1 MRSSLVSKK
10 TFRTPTSDAVSV
22 THALQDIVETLQ
34 KTLRRNDARAGSLA
48 LAIRYETGDKKVQT
62 KILPRPTRSHN
73 YIYTNSLKLL
83 TGVISRNG
91 KKIRTMELSLRSLVS
106 GKALVG
112 QKS

>member
-10 TFRTPTSDAVSV
+10 TFRTPTADAEPV

-34 KTLRRNDARAGSLA
+34 KALRRKDVRAGSLA
-48 LAIRYETGDKKVQT
+48 LAIRYDTGDKKVQT

-73 YIYTNSLKLL
+73 YIYSNSLKLL
-83 TGVISRNG
+83 SGVVSRNG

-106 GKALVG
+106 AKTPVG